1 MFQRSKLSVVATVCC
16 LFCGAMATG
25 AENPASS
32 DVAVAKSLSK
42 AFQQVAEVASPSI
55 VSLEVRVK
63 PGLGWTWWQGG
74 AAVNDP
80 LSNANRGADWIRR
93 PAPQLDASRLTHVGS
108 GFLID
113 DKGTILTAFHVVEHA
128 EEVHVRTHEGHEFL
142 AKTIM
147 TDPQSD
153 VAILRIPP
161 ADDLKPLR
169 FGNSDK
175 LELGEWVVA
184 VGNPYNTGVILTPGI
199 ISTKGK
205 GPAVLEHADFLE
217 TTAVINLGNSGG
229 PLLNLDGE
237 VVGINTLFQHPSRVY
252 DGIHFAVP
260 SNTAKWVAS
269 ELLDHGKVHRSF
281 LGVNVQELDFKY
293 ARQHKV
299 IPWSGVLI
307 TGVHANSAADDAG
320 IHEGDTLIEYDG
332 HRILTARNLQRHV
345 ERTAPGT
352 TIEVVMSRNGQ
363 RQQLSV
369 KVREHVIPTETL
381 FPKTASPA
389 ENKSDVPT
397 RC

>member
-1 MFQRSKLSVVATVCC
+1 MFQKSKICVAGALWC
-16 LFCGAMATG
+16 LICGAMAAG
-25 AENPASS
+25 AEGSASS
-32 DVAVAKSLSK
+32 AVAAAKGLSK
-42 AFQQVAEVASPSI
+42 AFQHVAEVAAPSI

-74 AAVNDP
+74 SAVNDP
-80 LSNANRGADWIRR
+80 LSNANRGADWVRR
-93 PAPQLDASRLTHVGS
+93 PIPQIDASRPTHVGS

-113 DKGTILTAFHVVEHA
+113 NKGTILTAFHVVEHA

-142 AKTIM
+142 AKAIL

-161 ADDLKPLR
+161 ADDLKPLH

-205 GPAVLEHADFLE
+205 GPSVLEHADFLE

-260 SNTAKWVAS
+260 SNTAKWVTS

-281 LGVNVQELDFKY
+281 LGVNIQELDFKY
-293 ARQHKV
+293 SRQHKV
-299 IPWSGVLI
+299 APWSGVLI
-307 TGVHANSAADDAG
+307 SSVHANSPADDAG
-320 IHEGDTLIEYDG
+320 IHEGDILLEYDG

-345 ERTAPGT
+345 ERTEPGKT
-352 TIEVVMSRNGQ
+352 VAVIVIRNGQ
-363 RQQLSV
+363 RQEFAV
-369 KVREHVIPTETL
+369 KVREHIIPTQVIP
-381 FPKTASPA
+381 KPA
-389 ENKSDVPT
+389 DNKS
-397 RC
+397 